1 MEIYCD
7 GSCRGNGT
15 ANAEGGFGVVVV
27 DNGEVVNTYAEMHK
41 QTTNNRM
48 EMMAIMWAIVTYYEE
63 IAAGDVVIFSDSQ
76 YAVNTFSNWIW
87 SWYNRGWKK
96 SNKQTPENLT
106 LLKKY
111 VTITNDG
118 KLPVQLRYVRGHNGN
133 IYNEWADALATGARK
148 AETTKGEKI
157 DFEL

>member
-133 IYNEWADALATGARK
+133 VYNE
-148 AETTKGEKI
+148 
-157 DFEL
+157 

>member
-27 DNGEVVNTYAEMHK
+27 DNGKVVNTYAEMHK

-48 EMMAIMWAIVTYYEE
+48 EIMAIMWAIVTYYEE
-63 IAAGDVVIFSDSQ
+63 IAAGDVIIFSDSQ
-76 YAVNTFSNWIW
+76 YAVNSFSNWIW

-118 KLPVQLRYVRGHNGN
+118 K
-133 IYNEWADALATGARK
+133 
-148 AETTKGEKI
+148 
-157 DFEL
+157 

>member
-1 MEIYCD
+1 
-7 GSCRGNGT
+7 
-15 ANAEGGFGVVVV
+15 
-27 DNGEVVNTYAEMHK
+27 
-41 QTTNNRM
+41 M

-63 IAAGDVVIFSDSQ
+63 IAAGDVIIFSDSQ

-133 IYNEWADALATGARK
+133 VYNEWADALATGARK

-157 DFEL
+157 DFEH